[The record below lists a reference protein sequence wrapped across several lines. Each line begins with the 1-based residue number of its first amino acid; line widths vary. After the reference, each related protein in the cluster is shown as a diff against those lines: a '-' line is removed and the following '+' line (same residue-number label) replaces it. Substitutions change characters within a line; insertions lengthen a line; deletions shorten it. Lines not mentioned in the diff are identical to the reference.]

1 MEIRLLRR
9 SLGSQLWGV
18 YYIGIFRGYGL
29 FGDVIAHI
37 MRNSSGPVRNYEQWD
52 TSGVLA
58 PEGVKQL
65 ATPPN
70 QLQLHKNTHS
80 HHQTPPHRHT
90 HRARHRGTITVTQ
103 TDSDNDRL
111 TSRKPDTHSQ
121 N

>member
-52 TSGVLA
+52 TSGVLLA

-65 ATPPN
+65 ATPPKH
-70 QLQLHKNTHS
+70 LQLHNNTLIH
-80 HHQTPPHRHT
+80 
-90 HRARHRGTITVTQ
+90 
-103 TDSDNDRL
+103 
-111 TSRKPDTHSQ
+111 
-121 N
+121 